1 MMSGI
6 QAVFVACK
14 SVSVQKLLHF
24 TVGSPSQNEHLSKS
38 ASNCKIL
45 GMFHLEKSNMVFPF

>member
-1 MMSGI
+1 MSGI

>member
-1 MMSGI
+1 MSGI
-6 QAVFVACK
+6 QAVFIACK

-24 TVGSPSQNEHLSKS
+24 TVGSPSRNEHLSKS